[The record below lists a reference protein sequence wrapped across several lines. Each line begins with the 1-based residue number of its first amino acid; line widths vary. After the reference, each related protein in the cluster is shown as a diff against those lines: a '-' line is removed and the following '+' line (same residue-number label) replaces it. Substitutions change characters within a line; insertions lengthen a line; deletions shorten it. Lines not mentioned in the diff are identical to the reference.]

1 MHEGLSRTIDRA
13 FRQHENIRTVGCG
26 GRDSNPLS
34 CYRTSVTLYHTPN
47 PTKKNRGIVRSFR
60 LELQKLLDAQSWV
73 QLRAKTNLERCLR
86 DL

>member
-1 MHEGLSRTIDRA
+1 VVVAE
-13 FRQHENIRTVGCG
+13 IRTPYLAIA
-26 GRDSNPLS
+26 RPL
-34 CYRTSVTLYHTPN
+34 LYHTPN
-47 PTKKNRGIVRSFR
+47 PIKKNRGIVRSFR